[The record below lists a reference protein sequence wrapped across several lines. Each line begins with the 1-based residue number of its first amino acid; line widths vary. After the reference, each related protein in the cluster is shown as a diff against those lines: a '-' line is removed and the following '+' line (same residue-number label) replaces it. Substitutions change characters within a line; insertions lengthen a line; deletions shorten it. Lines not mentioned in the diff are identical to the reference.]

1 MKKKDIREFADSEP
15 KGFAYWFKNV
25 FLYYYGKW
33 ALVALAAIA
42 VVVFISLE
50 SRTTKVKYDFQMG
63 IIVSGGISWESTE
76 ELRGL
81 VEKAAGDVNGDGA
94 VNIDVQIVNLGD
106 VEQAEAN
113 QSKVML
119 LMSQHEYTLYILD
132 EELSRHYSDLEYF
145 DDLRNYGFTPDG
157 EIPYRIDVNA
167 AAVIQ
172 DIAAPYHFYAC
183 LFDWAAIGKG
193 KQERTDAA
201 LRVITALINDQITG
215 LSA

>member
-1 MKKKDIREFADSEP
+1 MKRKDIREFADSEP
-15 KGFAYWFKNV
+15 QGFAHWFRNV

-81 VEKAAGDVNGDGA
+81 VEQAVGDVNGNGSVD
-94 VNIDVQIVNLGD
+94 IDVQIVNLGD

-145 DDLRNYGFTPDG
+145 DDLRNYGFTPDE
-157 EIPYRIDVNA
+157 EIPYRIDVND
-167 AAVIQ
+167 AAVIR

-201 LRVITALINDQITG
+201 LRVITALIND
-215 LSA
+215 